1 MRAIYKYAK
10 RTELFE
16 VQAARGDA
24 DALTV
29 AAVGIQRKSMRLL
42 YYGVVGV
49 AEAADHSMGWGRA
62 VCPLGCWGSYVC
74 IGRGPPRGAQPPV
87 LIWSKDGS
95 NVHGLSI
102 GLLGFLRLH

>member
-10 RTELFE
+10 ITELFE

-62 VCPLGCWGSYVC
+62 QNALPPCLYIYIFIQILYVYMHTYTH
-74 IGRGPPRGAQPPV
+74 IY
-87 LIWSKDGS
+87 LY
-95 NVHGLSI
+95 
-102 GLLGFLRLH
+102 LHE